1 MNYSIIIYIIGMI
14 LEIEAVFMALPAI
27 TALIYQETS
36 GVAFLITIAL
46 CLVIGLPLTRKKP
59 TRKAFY
65 TKEGFVTVALSWIVL
80 SIIGAIPFVI
90 SRSIP
95 NPVDALFETVS
106 GFTTTGASILSD
118 VEALPHCMLMW
129 RSFTHWIGGMG
140 VLVFILSLLPL
151 TGGYHMNLMKAE
163 SPGPS
168 VSKLAPKVQSTAKI
182 LYSIYFVMTVIQIL
196 LLLVGGM
203 PLFDSICTA
212 FGTAGTGGF
221 GIKNDSMACYS
232 TYLQVVITV
241 FMILFGV
248 NFNAYFFII
257 TKKFAQAFKMEE
269 VRYYFGIIGI
279 AILIITCNIYH
290 IFGSAASFSAG
301 SFPGWFHYHINRIC
315 NNRF

>member
-1 MNYSIIIYIIGMI
+1 
-14 LEIEAVFMALPAI
+14 
-27 TALIYQETS
+27 
-36 GVAFLITIAL
+36 
-46 CLVIGLPLTRKKP
+46 
-59 TRKAFY
+59 
-65 TKEGFVTVALSWIVL
+65 
-80 SIIGAIPFVI
+80 
-90 SRSIP
+90 
-95 NPVDALFETVS
+95 
-106 GFTTTGASILSD
+106 
-118 VEALPHCMLMW
+118 
-129 RSFTHWIGGMG
+129 MG

-221 GIKNDSMACYS
+221 GIKNDSMASYS

-279 AILIITCNIYH
+279 VIHLQYLPYFRKC
-290 IFGSAASFSAG
+290 SQSFSAG
-301 SFPGWFHYHINRIC
+301 SFPGWFHYHNNRIC